1 MLRMAILRGF
11 ASGSTVIDARE
22 TKDTSKHVIGK
33 VTDGYVL
40 IGTTSSTVVECV
52 DMKLQN
58 NVQRKYMLPIAIPSK
73 TI

>member
-1 MLRMAILRGF
+1 MLIPRGY
-11 ASGSTVIDARE
+11 ASGSTIIDAR
-22 TKDTSKHVIGK
+22 DTNDNSKHVIGK

-40 IGTTSSTVVECV
+40 IGTTSSTAVECV

-58 NVQRKYMLPIAIPSK
+58 NVERNYMGPISMPSK